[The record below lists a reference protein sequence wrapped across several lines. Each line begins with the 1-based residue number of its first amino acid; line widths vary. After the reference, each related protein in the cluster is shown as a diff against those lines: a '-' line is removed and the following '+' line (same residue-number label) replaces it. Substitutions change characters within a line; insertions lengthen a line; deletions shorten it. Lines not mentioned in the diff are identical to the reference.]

1 MTKLNLQTKAGSYVL
16 NVHESPM
23 IFNGLFEVIAYADKT
38 GYQHIIFNGMLFS
51 KVHRDIN
58 AAFRGAD
65 IQPPDTWVKVG
76 LYTV

>member
-1 MTKLNLQTKAGSYVL
+1 MTKLNLKTKTGSYVL
-16 NVHESPM
+16 NVNESPM
-23 IFNGLFEVIAYADKT
+23 VLNGLDGAIAYADKT

-65 IQPPDTWVKVG
+65 TQPPDTWVKVG